1 MPACVVRCWL
11 AYKLDGYSP
20 PSSSSPWCNSQLN
33 DGDCFVFQFL
43 GTLRKTEANMAI
55 GDRVIVSSGFGS
67 RPGILKYMG
76 ETQFAPGTWCG
87 LMLDDPTGKNDGTV
101 DGVRWVVVDDEELIS
116 RLSQSIDRSCHR
128 ANVMIEWDGAIIVFG
143 WQLIWGVLIA
153 NWFLNAR

>member
-1 MPACVVRCWL
+1 
-11 AYKLDGYSP
+11 
-20 PSSSSPWCNSQLN
+20 
-33 DGDCFVFQFL
+33 
-43 GTLRKTEANMAI
+43 MAI

-101 DGVRWVVVDDEELIS
+101 GGVRWVVVDDAELIS

-128 ANVMIEWDGAIIVFG
+128 ANVMMIE
-143 WQLIWGVLIA
+143 
-153 NWFLNAR
+153 